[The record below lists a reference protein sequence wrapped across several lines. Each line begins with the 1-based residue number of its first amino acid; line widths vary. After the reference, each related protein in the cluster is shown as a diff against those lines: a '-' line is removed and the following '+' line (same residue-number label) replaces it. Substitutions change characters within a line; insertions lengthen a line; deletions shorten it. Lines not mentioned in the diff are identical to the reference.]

1 MNKTKKITCII
12 QVRMNST
19 RLQGKVLLK
28 LDEFSVLDYVISQV
42 RASKNIGK
50 IIIATTQENSDN
62 VIVEYAK
69 KKWLTIFQRR

>member
-1 MNKTKKITCII
+1 
-12 QVRMNST
+12 MNST

-69 KKWLTIFQRR
+69 KMAYHTSEEMKMMFLIDIINVQKN

>member
-19 RLQGKVLLK
+19 RLKGKVLLK